1 MMNLTTREEL
11 TLAIA
16 SAVLAIFISGWL
28 CHWLWSRM
36 ASAAA
41 PRSDRANELVAELLI
56 VEEQRDRAHAE
67 KRELEAALR
76 GEAANTENL
85 LQSLLRE
92 REAELKAAMDGL
104 RQARQEISELSTR

>member
-1 MMNLTTREEL
+1 MMISREDLTF
-11 TLAIA
+11 AIA
-16 SAVLAIFISGWL
+16 GAVLAVFLVGWL
-28 CHWLWSRM
+28 AHWLWSRM

-41 PRSDRANELVAELLI
+41 PRQDRANELVAELLI

-76 GEAANTENL
+76 GEADQKEQL

-104 RQARQEISELSTR
+104 QQARQEIESLRK